1 LKEKEEKIKQLNN
14 IISKNDGSKREEI
27 FALSDLPPL
36 SNPSQ
41 KEQPLMKMTRQD
53 FIMAQIDLD
62 VIESH
67 GS

>member
-14 IISKNDGSKREEI
+14 IISKNDGSNREEI

-41 KEQPLMKMTRQD
+41 KEQPLMKMTR
-53 FIMAQIDLD
+53 
-62 VIESH
+62 
-67 GS
+67 